1 MNERNISQLGT
12 DDNSRFFKD
21 ILERESGYM
30 IISLLDVKDN
40 MTSSAID
47 HKVLSL
53 IN

>member
-1 MNERNISQLGT
+1 MNERKISQIGT
-12 DDNSRFFKD
+12 GENSRFFKD
-21 ILERESGYM
+21 ILERESRYKITG
-30 IISLLDVKDN
+30 LLDAKEN